1 MARSLVFGFALFMFP
16 TLLIAQGNCR
26 LTVKVV
32 TNNERSTEMAI
43 QVDVLSPEGLIVNTI
58 NMFGGNSQSV
68 LVTTGNAYHLRVS
81 GTGIETITTPNF
93 DISPLEADHT
103 EVVHVKLAKPKGTEE
118 STPGA
123 ATISVSEMNV
133 PKLATAE
140 MKKGLDAYSK
150 GEIKNAAA
158 HFQKAAV
165 DYPRYARAYDMLGA
179 IAIQK
184 HNRAEARE
192 LFSKSLQVDADFYPA
207 YIDLARMDVQDKRYA
222 ESESLLAKAIALKP
236 WMPGAIALLA
246 TTEFANGED
255 NKALVDVERAHA
267 LPNHEEFAE
276 IHIMAG
282 KVLRKENHPNDA
294 IAQFQLFLKE
304 KPDSPES
311 ENIRKEIASIQAEQR
326 H

>member
-1 MARSLVFGFALFMFP
+1 MTRSIVFALALLLFP

-43 QVDVLSPEGLIVNTI
+43 QIDVLSPEGLIVTTI

-68 LVTTGNAYHLRVS
+68 LVTTGKAYRLRVS
-81 GTGIETITTPNF
+81 GTGIDTITTPNF

-103 EVVHVKLAKPKGTEE
+103 EVVHVKLAKQETEE

-133 PKLATAE
+133 PKMATAE

-150 GEIKNAAA
+150 GEMENASGHFEKAAA
-158 HFQKAAV
+158 

-179 IAIQK
+179 IAIQR
-184 HNRAEARE
+184 HNRAKARE
-192 LFSKSLQVDADFYPA
+192 LFSKSIQVDADFYPA
-207 YIDLARMDVQDKRYA
+207 YIDLARLDVQDKRYT
-222 ESESLLAKAIALKP
+222 ESESLLAKAITLKP
-236 WMPGAIALLA
+236 WMPGAIALMA
-246 TTEFANGED
+246 TTEFANGEY
-255 NKALVDVERAHA
+255 NKALADVERTHA

-276 IHIMAG
+276 IHVMAG
-282 KVLRKENHPNDA
+282 KALRKENHPNEA
-294 IAQFQLFLKE
+294 ITQFQLFLKE
-304 KPDSPES
+304 KPNSPES